1 MNSETML
8 FRQINPSFIQN
19 GRVSSAAF
27 RPTPKD
33 EKQLSV
39 YDGDRITPK
48 ESYEH
53 FTEALHC
60 HSIGVLAITV
70 NDCANNSLPV
80 LEDSATFWSHALID
94 FSQKSNSETRK
105 IAEHLRDIA
114 LTRGWVYGPF
124 PS

>member
-1 MNSETML
+1 MNAETML

-19 GRVSSAAF
+19 GRVSSAAL

-53 FTEALHC
+53 FTETLHC
-60 HSIGVLAITV
+60 HSIGVLAVTV
-70 NDCANNSLPV
+70 NECEGNSLSV
-80 LEDSATFWSHALID
+80 LEDYTTFPSHALID
-94 FSQKSNSETRK
+94 FTTKSNSETRK
-105 IAEHLRDIA
+105 IAEHLRDSA
-114 LTRGWVYGPF
+114 LTRGWVYGGA
-124 PS
+124 